1 VTVIKSHSMLTS
13 LVVVDLT
20 LSLCGLIF
28 ISMVTSRSLAVRK
41 DVISSGL
48 AVMLGRRHAGSRPSI
63 PSCTRHEVTTGS
75 RPSIPSCTRHKVT
88 AGSRPSIPSCT
99 RYKVT
104 AGSRPSIPSCTRHK
118 VTAGHTSV
126 IINCTSGAFHI
137 YNRFVEKIVKNTEN

>member
-1 VTVIKSHSMLTS
+1 MGRKTLTQSVFSQQLERTEYCTVCRRSAATLVTVIKSHSMLTS

-28 ISMVTSRSLAVRK
+28 ISMVTSRSLAVLK

-48 AVMLGRRHAGSRPSI
+48 AVMLGRRH
-63 PSCTRHEVTTGS
+63 
-75 RPSIPSCTRHKVT
+75 
-88 AGSRPSIPSCT
+88 
-99 RYKVT
+99 